1 VTSPIT
7 LRAGR
12 ERGFSLVELMIAVTI
27 GLVLTITLAQLFLG
41 SRRTYATTDD
51 VSRMQEN
58 IRYTY
63 QLLTRTLHL
72 AGYKSSPNIK
82 TEDVFTADVN
92 KRILDGVD
100 GGIGTASDSFLVRFE
115 GSSNG
120 PGAADNT
127 VFDCLGVP
135 VQAGTMA
142 TNNFTIQLDV
152 NGKSGLYC
160 NGSELVPDV
169 RNMQV
174 LYGLDTDRDLV
185 ADTFVQGSPALFG
198 NLIQL
203 MSIRTVKVALLFETP
218 NTHAAV
224 TQDTRTHTL
233 LGVDLQPF
241 NDNHIRRVVTLTVN
255 LRNRTP

>member
-1 VTSPIT
+1 MTFA
-7 LRAGR
+7 RAR
-12 ERGFSLVELMIAVTI
+12 ERGFSLIELMIAVTI
-27 GLVLTITLAQLFLG
+27 GLVLTITVSQLFLG

-63 QLLTRTLHL
+63 QLLTRTIHL

-82 TEDVFTADVN
+82 TEEVFTADVN

-100 GGIGTASDSFLVRFE
+100 AGTGTASDTFTVRFE

-120 PGAADNT
+120 PGPADNT
-127 VFDCLGVP
+127 VFDCLGVAVP
-135 VQAGTMA
+135 AGSLVANTFSIGQDA
-142 TNNFTIQLDV
+142 
-152 NGKSGLYC
+152 NGRFGLYC
-160 NGSELVPDV
+160 NNGTGATELVPDV

-185 ADTFVQGSPALFG
+185 ADTFVTGSPALFADL
-198 NLIQL
+198 NQL
-203 MSIRTVKVALLFETP
+203 MSVRTMKVALLFETP

-224 TQDTRTHTL
+224 TQDTRAHTL
-233 LGVDLQPF
+233 LGVELRPF
-241 NDNHIRRVVTLTVN
+241 NDTHIRRVVTLTVN